1 MEAGRRESGGCGCL
15 SDWEIWQRTGV
26 DPLLPGIP
34 VDTFSSW
41 TFFLASVRMKII
53 HLCPSAT
60 KASRL
65 RSGEK
70 GILSSSHDARF
81 NLPL

>member
-1 MEAGRRESGGCGCL
+1 M
-15 SDWEIWQRTGV
+15 

-34 VDTFSSW
+34 VDAFSSW
-41 TFFLASVRMKII
+41 AFFLASVRMKII
-53 HLCPSAT
+53 HLCPSAM
-60 KASRL
+60 KASSL

-81 NLPL
+81 NLPQVNALTADLPAATFPKGMLYFRI